1 MTLSGGYKKEIIK
14 NMSGDEMQSG
24 APESQIGIFTKRI
37 EYMTEHLKSN
47 RKDHSARRG
56 LIQLVSKRKRLLL
69 YLKKN
74 SLDSYKKIMKELNI
88 RESKG

>member
-1 MTLSGGYKKEIIK
+1 MTLSSDDKKEIIK

-24 APESQIGIFTKRI
+24 KPESQIGIFTKRI
-37 EYMTEHLKSN
+37 EYMTEHLKLN

-56 LIQLVSKRKRLLL
+56 LIQLVSKRKRLLT

-74 SLDSYKKIMKELNI
+74 NLDAYKNIMKELKI

>member
-1 MTLSGGYKKEIIK
+1 MTLSSNDKKEIIK

-37 EYMTEHLKSN
+37 EYMTEHLSGN

-74 SLDSYKKIMKELNI
+74 NLDAYKKIIKELNI
-88 RESKG
+88 RERKG

>member
-1 MTLSGGYKKEIIK
+1 MTLSGGDKKEIIK

-24 APESQIGIFTKRI
+24 ASESQIGIFTKRI

-56 LIQLVSKRKRLLL
+56 LIQLVSKRKRLLS

>member
-1 MTLSGGYKKEIIK
+1 MTLSGNDKKEIIK

-24 APESQIGIFTKRI
+24 KPESQIGIFTKRI
-37 EYMTEHLKSN
+37 EYMTEHLKLN

-56 LIQLVSKRKRLLL
+56 LIQLVSKRKRLLS

-74 SLDSYKKIMKELNI
+74 NLDAYKNIMKELKI

>member
-1 MTLSGGYKKEIIK
+1 MTLSSNDKKEIIK
-14 NMSGDEMQSG
+14 NMSGDEKNSG
-24 APESQIGIFTKRI
+24 TSESQIGIFTKRI

-69 YLKKN
+69 YLKKQN
-74 SLDSYKKIMKELNI
+74 LDSYKKIMKELNI
-88 RESKG
+88 RERKG

>member
-1 MTLSGGYKKEIIK
+1 MTLNSIDKKEIIK
-14 NMSGDEMQSG
+14 NMSGDERNSG
-24 APESQIGIFTKRI
+24 SPESQIGIFTERI
-37 EYMTEHLKSN
+37 KYMTVHLQDN

-56 LIQLVSKRKRLLL
+56 LIQLVSKRKRFLS

-74 SLDSYKKIMKELNI
+74 NLDSYKKIMKELNI

>member
-1 MTLSGGYKKEIIK
+1 
-14 NMSGDEMQSG
+14 MQSG

-56 LIQLVSKRKRLLL
+56 LIQLVSKRKRLLS

-74 SLDSYKKIMKELNI
+74 NLDSYKKIMKELNI

>member
-1 MTLSGGYKKEIIK
+1 MTLSGENKKEIITS
-14 NMSGDEMQSG
+14 MSGDEKNSG
-24 APESQIGIFTKRI
+24 ASESQIGIFTKRI

-69 YLKKN
+69 YLKKQN
-74 SLDSYKKIMKELNI
+74 LDSYKKIMKELNI
-88 RESKG
+88 RERKG

>member
-1 MTLSGGYKKEIIK
+1 MTLTGNDKKEIIK

-24 APESQIGIFTKRI
+24 KPESQIGIFTKRI
-37 EYMTEHLKSN
+37 EYMTEHLKLN

-56 LIQLVSKRKRLLL
+56 LIQLVSKRKRLLS

-74 SLDSYKKIMKELNI
+74 NLDAYKNIMKELKI

>member
-1 MTLSGGYKKEIIK
+1 MTLSGENKKEIIK
-14 NMSGDEMQSG
+14 NMSGDDMNSG

-47 RKDHSARRG
+47 KKDHSARRG
-56 LIQLVSKRKRLLL
+56 LIQLVSKRKRLLT

-74 SLDSYKKIMKELNI
+74 DLDGYKKIMSELNI
-88 RESKG
+88 RERKG

>member
-1 MTLSGGYKKEIIK
+1 MTLSGNDKREIIK
-14 NMSGDEMQSG
+14 KMSGKENDSG
-24 APESQIGIFTKRI
+24 SPESQIGIFTKRI
-37 EYMTEHLKSN
+37 EYMTEHLKEN

-74 SLDSYKKIMKELNI
+74 SLDSYKNIIKELKI
-88 RESKG
+88 RERKG

>member
-1 MTLSGGYKKEIIK
+1 MSITKEKTAELIKEHGANDKDSG
-14 NMSGDEMQSG
+14 S
-24 APESQIGIFTKRI
+24 SQAQIAILTERI
-37 EYMTEHLKSN
+37 NTITDHLKVN

-56 LIQLVSKRKRLLL
+56 LIQLVSKRKRLLT

-74 SLDSYKKIMKELNI
+74 NLDAYKNIMKELKI

>member
-1 MTLSGGYKKEIIK
+1 MTLSGDDKKEIIK

-24 APESQIGIFTKRI
+24 KPESQIGIFTKRI
-37 EYMTEHLKSN
+37 EYMTEHLKLN

-56 LIQLVSKRKRLLL
+56 LIQLVSKRKRLLT

-74 SLDSYKKIMKELNI
+74 DLDAYKNIMKELKI

>member
-1 MTLSGGYKKEIIK
+1 MTLSGGDKKEIIK

>member
-1 MTLSGGYKKEIIK
+1 MTLSGGDKKEIIK

-24 APESQIGIFTKRI
+24 ASESQIGIFTKRI

-56 LIQLVSKRKRLLL
+56 LIQLVSKRKRLLS

-74 SLDSYKKIMKELNI
+74 NLDSYKKIMKELNI

>member
-1 MTLSGGYKKEIIK
+1 MTLSGDDKKEIIK
-14 NMSGDEMQSG
+14 NMSGDEIQSG
-24 APESQIGIFTKRI
+24 KPESQIGIFTKRI
-37 EYMTEHLKSN
+37 EYMTEHLKLN

-56 LIQLVSKRKRLLL
+56 LIQLVSKRKRLLT

-74 SLDSYKKIMKELNI
+74 NLDAYKNIMKELKI

>member
-1 MTLSGGYKKEIIK
+1 MTLSGGDKKEIIK

-56 LIQLVSKRKRLLL
+56 LIQLVSKRKRLLS

-74 SLDSYKKIMKELNI
+74 NLDSYKKIMKELNI

>member
-1 MTLSGGYKKEIIK
+1 MTLSGDDKKEIIK
-14 NMSGDEMQSG
+14 NMSGDEGQSG

-37 EYMTEHLKSN
+37 EYMTEHLKDN

-69 YLKKN
+69 YLKKHN
-74 SLDSYKKIMKELNI
+74 LDSYKKIIKELNI

>member
-1 MTLSGGYKKEIIK
+1 MTLSGDDKREIIK
-14 NMSGDEMQSG
+14 NMSGDEGQSG

-37 EYMTEHLKSN
+37 EYMTEHLKDN

-69 YLKKN
+69 YLKKHN
-74 SLDSYKKIMKELNI
+74 LDSYKKIIKELNI

>member
-1 MTLSGGYKKEIIK
+1 MTLSGDDKKEIIK

-24 APESQIGIFTKRI
+24 RPESQIGIFTKRI
-37 EYMTEHLKSN
+37 EYMTEHLKLN

-56 LIQLVSKRKRLLL
+56 LIQLVSKRKRLLT

-74 SLDSYKKIMKELNI
+74 NLDAYKNIMKELKI

>member
-1 MTLSGGYKKEIIK
+1 MTLSGDDKKEIIK
-14 NMSGDEMQSG
+14 NMSGDEKQSG
-24 APESQIGIFTKRI
+24 TPESQVGIFTKRI

-56 LIQLVSKRKRLLL
+56 LIQLVSKRKRLLS

-74 SLDSYKKIMKELNI
+74 NLDSYKKIMKELKI